1 MDDRLSSAQQPW
13 WLGKAHRQHNLLKVI
28 IIRVVV
34 ALFFVGTI
42 ALLLRIDN
50 NHVAHYLPPLQAKQ
64 VPPPTPPVTEFC
76 AQDGDNGRVCVRPI
90 PPVVIERKASEFD
103 DKNGVDY

>member
-34 ALFFVGTI
+34 ALLFVGTI

-50 NHVAHYLPPLQAKQ
+50 NHVAHYYPPLQAKQ
-64 VPPPTPPVTEFC
+64 VPTPMTEFC

-90 PPVVIERKASEFD
+90 PPVTTYDENV
-103 DKNGVDY
+103 VDY

>member
-13 WLGKAHRQHNLLKVI
+13 WLGKAQRQHNLLKFI

-34 ALFFVGTI
+34 ALLFIGTI

-50 NHVAHYLPPLQAKQ
+50 NHVAHYSPPQQAKQ
-64 VPPPTPPVTEFC
+64 VPTPMTEFC
-76 AQDGDNGRVCVRPI
+76 AQDGDNGRVCMRPI

>member
-34 ALFFVGTI
+34 ALLFVGTI

-50 NHVAHYLPPLQAKQ
+50 NHVAHYYPPLQAKQ
-64 VPPPTPPVTEFC
+64 TPMTEFC
-76 AQDGDNGRVCVRPI
+76 AQDGDNGRVCARPI
-90 PPVVIERKASEFD
+90 PPVTTNDENV
-103 DKNGVDY
+103 VDY